1 MLHATTQSPHGA
13 PPLPAAPAVFRA
25 SGVLVLDKPEE
36 RTSFSVVT
44 EVKKLLGLNKV
55 GHCGTL
61 DPIATG
67 VFLLCLNRATRIADQ
82 LLEQDKVYRCGIRFG
97 FESDTLDRT
106 GQIVPVYHG
115 PPVAEAELRNIPGP
129 FSGCS

>member
-1 MLHATTQSPHGA
+1 MLDCTPH
-13 PPLPAAPAVFRA
+13 PPGRNTCLPAAASPSPV

-36 RTSFSVVT
+36 RTSFSVVS
-44 EVKKLLGLNKV
+44 EVKKLLALNKV

-82 LLEQDKVYRCGIRFG
+82 LLEQD
-97 FESDTLDRT
+97 
-106 GQIVPVYHG
+106 
-115 PPVAEAELRNIPGP
+115 
-129 FSGCS
+129 